1 MSRFHR
7 LNLSGRRWR
16 RLRSRILDRDGW
28 RCRKCGKAGILEVDH
43 IQPLEDGGSDEPD
56 NLQVLCRG
64 CHIAKHRIP
73 DPMRDSWREAVNEL
87 R

>member
-1 MSRFHR
+1 M
-7 LNLSGRRWR
+7 
-16 RLRSRILDRDGW
+16 
-28 RCRKCGKAGILEVDH
+28 LEVDH

-64 CHIAKHRIP
+64 CHIDKHRRP
-73 DPMRDSWREAVNEL
+73 DPDRDSWRAAVDEL